1 MKKVLTVLGV
11 ALMGLAVF
19 APEAHGG
26 PRPEAAPTVGANK
39 ALCKHACL
47 NAARSCSGKRTTCA
61 AQKQRCLKGC
71 K

>member
-1 MKKVLTVLGV
+1 MKKVLTVLG
-11 ALMGLAVF
+11 ATLAGLALF
-19 APEAHGG
+19 APSAQGG
-26 PRPEAAPTVGANK
+26 PRQDPTPTIDANK